1 MLRKVNVIIFGFFLM
16 AGFALQNVALAEL
29 KVGAVNAALILEKA
43 PQAEQARKQ
52 LEKEFA
58 PRDKKLVSLQKQI
71 KANDDMLVRDG
82 AVMSESKR
90 VKLEREIVSQK
101 RELKRKQDE
110 FREDFNI
117 RRNEEFGKLQKRVY
131 EAIVAHAKK
140 EKYDVILG
148 DGVIYASDTV
158 DITKQVLKRLK
169 AQSAKK

>member
-1 MLRKVNVIIFGFFLM
+1 MLRKASVIFLSFFLT
-16 AGFALQNVALAEL
+16 AGFALSNVVAAEL
-29 KVGAVNAALILEKA
+29 KVGAVNAAMILEKA

-58 PRDKKLVSLQKQI
+58 PRDKKLVGLQKKI
-71 KANDDMLVRDG
+71 KSNDDKLVRDG
-82 AVMSESKR
+82 AVMSESER
-90 VKLEREIVSQK
+90 VKLERQIISQK

-140 EKYDVILG
+140 EKYDLIIS

-158 DITKQVLKRLK
+158 DITEQVLQRLK
-169 AQSAKK
+169 AQSGKK